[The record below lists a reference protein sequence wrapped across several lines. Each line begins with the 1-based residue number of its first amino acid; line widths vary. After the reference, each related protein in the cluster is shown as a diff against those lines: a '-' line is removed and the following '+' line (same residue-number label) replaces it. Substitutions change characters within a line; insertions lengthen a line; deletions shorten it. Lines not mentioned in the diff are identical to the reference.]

1 MLEELRLRDVNVS
14 TEFEVTQLL
23 QRLESSDGWAAAL
36 GRLHAPSERRVT
48 PALQSPSCQGDGAS
62 TILDPASTV
71 WACVEGAFRAKYMK
85 IRGPRSTIQGCGG
98 K

>member
-48 PALQSPSCQGDGAS
+48 PALQSPGCQGDGAS

-71 WACVEGAFRAKYMK
+71 CRLGV
-85 IRGPRSTIQGCGG
+85 C
-98 K
+98 